1 MKLLA
6 SLTLAL
12 LFSATAFGQT
22 NATDA
27 TVTDCAGTSYNLFDE
42 LDAGKIIVI
51 GWTMPCATCAGPL
64 LDVHNAVLGFAVSHP
79 GVVEYWMTD
88 DFSNSSCVTIQD
100 WCAASGITNAKF
112 FSSTELD
119 MFDYGSAGMP
129 KVVVLGCTDHKVYYN
144 KNNSPSGQA
153 AEVSINYAL
162 DDLANACQPVGIAE
176 LEVTNLDVSCFP
188 NPTSSVL
195 NVTVGMVAPQ
205 ALVIEVIGLNGK
217 VFSTVSMADLNLL
230 VDGIQLDVNN
240 LATGI
245 YMLKVSSNEETV
257 VEKFEVR

>member
-6 SLTLAL
+6 SLTFAL
-12 LFSATAFGQT
+12 VLSATTFGQT

-27 TVTDCAGTSYNLFDE
+27 TVTDCAGTSYNLFNE

-64 LDVHNAVLGFAVSHP
+64 LDVHNAVLSFAVSHP

-88 DFSNSSCVTIQD
+88 DFANSTCTTIQN
-100 WCAASGITNAKF
+100 WCTTNGITNAKF
-112 FSSTELD
+112 FSSAELD

-153 AEVSINYAL
+153 AEASINFAL

-176 LEVTNLDVSCFP
+176 LEVTNMYVSCFP

-195 NVTVGMVAPQ
+195 NVTVGMVTPQ
-205 ALVIEVIGLNGK
+205 AVVIELIGLNGK
-217 VFSTVSMADLNLL
+217 VLSTVSVDDLNQLT
-230 VDGIQLDVNN
+230 DGVQIDVNS

-245 YMLKVSSNEETV
+245 YMLKVSSNEDTV
-257 VEKFEVR
+257 VEKIEIK